1 MQTTYER
8 LRAILVKE
16 YKLDVGQ
23 VSLDAPLEALGI
35 DSLGLADM
43 LFNLED
49 EFHIVLPPE
58 QVDLPTI
65 GDVVNFIDGLSASQN
80 SNTAPAGVR
89 AAEILHAP

>member
-1 MQTTYER
+1 MNTTYER
-8 LRAILVKE
+8 LQEILIKD
-16 YKLDVGQ
+16 YKFDLGQ
-23 VSLDAPLEALGI
+23 LSPDTPLESLGI

-65 GDVVNFIDGLSASQN
+65 GDVVNFIDGLVAAQSQ
-80 SNTAPAGVR
+80 TAVQPSTKV
-89 AAEILHAP
+89 AEILHST